1 MADII
6 KLNSSTQVWSNGP
19 NEGLPA
25 HAFASMA
32 LSHDRSQLTV
42 VGGVTA
48 SCADDDITHTLDLS
62 SQTWSSATPEGF
74 VRRHGSGAAT
84 IGNGS
89 AKGMLL
95 VVAGLNDKF
104 VCSRTS
110 SAYTAADTIAL
121 PASDHRAS
129 SNKMDSS
136 LTGDHLAISDFAM
149 AQTKDETVYLAGGQA
164 ADGSL
169 VDYSTIAVWNKQGG
183 WSSQKVSGDIPAGRL
198 GATLVAHPTQ
208 NVLILHGGSTEDGG
222 KFSPTNL
229 VSVLDMKSWKWSA
242 PSHLQPAASTARSY
256 HTAVMTPSGVMI
268 TSFGMSLDGA
278 PSDNQAYLDM
288 RSKDQK
294 AWGWQSDWSSNYLTN
309 ELAASSESGA
319 HSKSDKGTIA
329 AAVVPTVI
337 CVLILIPL
345 LVYFIRRHRKRQRQ
359 RRLASH
365 YSFSA
370 QEDRGDFNNNRNRWG
385 WGHSRADDEDSHP
398 SFVSS
403 MRDVVYNVFR
413 RGSNHGV
420 GDDGTINEPQQDM
433 TQVRNPNELTQHGQ
447 PWEEIDFGLGRVDR
461 VDHGRREANYTD
473 LPARIPRGQGSR
485 RVSGNVIPDVYPMP
499 IASTMPYGPDIPD
512 SVRESMENPFDDPKE
527 LNDEQID
534 ERIHTASTAVQETP
548 QLVDLSPRLG
558 TPKDDGQKTLV
569 TPGSVAAAQDASE
582 WAALEASLVNRP
594 VFQSISPT
602 STLRSHA
609 HETEATREERN
620 STHSH
625 TSRDSFVSPPSLPP
639 LQFSQSPLS
648 PSRKVSGAS
657 VQYPSINQGNMRQL
671 AGHVRRESMESAHI
685 GTLPRNALGLARLQQ
700 GSRDSVSSRLHIAN
714 PSSSLEDVRNL

>member
-1 MADII
+1 
-6 KLNSSTQVWSNGP
+6 
-19 NEGLPA
+19 
-25 HAFASMA
+25 MA

-48 SCADDDITHTLDLS
+48 SCADDDITHTLDLP
-62 SQTWSSATPEGF
+62 SQSWSSATPDGF
-74 VRRHGSGAAT
+74 VRRHGSAAAT

-95 VVAGLNDKF
+95 VVAGLNDKY
-104 VCSRTS
+104 VCSKSS

-121 PASDHRAS
+121 PASEHPAS
-129 SNKMDSS
+129 SNKLESS
-136 LTGDHLAISDFAM
+136 ITGDHLAISDFAM
-149 AQTKDETVYLAGGQA
+149 AQTKDDTVYLAGGQA
-164 ADGSL
+164 ADGTL
-169 VDYSTIAVWNKQGG
+169 VEFSTIAVWNKQGG
-183 WSSQKVSGDIPAGRL
+183 WTSQKVSGDIPAGRL
-198 GATLVAHPTQ
+198 GASLVAHPSQ
-208 NVLILHGGSTEDGG
+208 DVLILHGGSIEDGG

-229 VSVLDMKSWKWSA
+229 VSVLDMKTWKWSA

-256 HTAVMTPSGVMI
+256 HTSVMTPSGVMI
-268 TSFGMSLDGA
+268 TSFGMSLDGS
-278 PSDNQAYLDM
+278 PTDSQAYLDM
-288 RSKDQK
+288 RSNNQK
-294 AWGWQSDWSSNYLTN
+294 SWGWQSDWSSDYLSSN
-309 ELAASSESGA
+309 LAAASEA
-319 HSKSDKGTIA
+319 KTHSKTDKGTIA

-345 LVYFIRRHRKRQRQ
+345 LVLFIRRHRKNQRK

-433 TQVRNPNELTQHGQ
+433 TQVRNPRELTQHGQ
-447 PWEEIDFGLGRVDR
+447 PWEEIDFGLNGVDAR
-461 VDHGRREANYTD
+461 RREANYTD
-473 LPARIPRGQGSR
+473 LPARVTRGQGSR
-485 RVSGNVIPDVYPMP
+485 RVSGNVIPDIYPMP

-512 SVRESMENPFDDPKE
+512 SVRESMENPFDDPQE
-527 LNDEQID
+527 LNDEQVD
-534 ERIHTASTAVQETP
+534 QRIHTASTAVHETP

-558 TPKDDGQKTLV
+558 TPKSDGQQTLV

-620 STHSH
+620 SPRSQS
-625 TSRDSFVSPPSLPP
+625 SRDSLVNPPSLPP

-657 VQYPSINQGNMRQL
+657 VQYPTVSQSNVRQL
-671 AGHVRRESMESAHI
+671 AGHVRRESQESAHI
-685 GTLPRNALGLARLQQ
+685 GTLPRNALGLGRLQHRRD
-700 GSRDSVSSRLHIAN
+700 GSASSRLHIAN
-714 PSSSLEDVRNL
+714 PSSSLEDVRNP